1 MQNKAKA
8 IGVVVSAIVVGIL
21 AYGAY
26 LCNKMT
32 PTLKS
37 VNAEHY
43 EMLANLEAA
52 KKQVRQLDKASAEQS
67 KQQKTI
73 AFNPTSA
80 KREGVVGI
88 TVNCY
93 NGNLTPIIEQIAKG
107 SPAEGAGI
115 KAGQYLVKID
125 DNYCLPMTGA
135 EIAFT
140 LRGTA
145 GSTVKV
151 TVSDTE
157 RGSAI
162 PGGNEKSYDLTR
174 LAMHKLKNEHEQ
186 NQLMFVKPMLEAEQQ
201 MRPKARDGAVEAPFF
216 VVSPRSPKRMILEFI
231 DDKTGPSKKPPAF
244 VSYADGDRYWDDPG
258 APPTFIKRFNIQEP
272 DYMSLASKFG
282 VKTAP
287 AVVFL
292 PDSNAMIDPSQIE
305 YDPIKNN
312 GLRVLTPSQKRAIP
326 GRW

>member
-1 MQNKAKA
+1 MQDKTK
-8 IGVVVSAIVVGIL
+8 VVRVVISVIVIGIL

-26 LCNKMT
+26 VCDNMT
-32 PTLKS
+32 PSIKS
-37 VNAEHY
+37 VNAENDK
-43 EMLANLEAA
+43 MLANLEAA

-73 AFNPTSA
+73 AFNPTLE

-93 NGNLTPIIEQIAKG
+93 NGNLTPIIDQIAKG

-135 EIAFT
+135 EIAFS

-157 RGSAI
+157 RGSAM
-162 PGGNEKSYDLTR
+162 PGGKEQSYDLTR
-174 LAMHKLKNEHEQ
+174 LAMHKLKDEHEQ

-244 VSYADGDRYWDDPG
+244 VSYADGDRYWDAPG
-258 APPTFIKRFNIQEP
+258 APPTLIKRFNIQEP
-272 DYMSLASKFG
+272 DYMALASKFG

-292 PDSNAMIDPSQIE
+292 PDNSAMIDPSQIE

-312 GLRVLTPSQKRAIP
+312 GLRVLIPSQKRAIP